1 MINNNDDFIIDSV
14 SHNSEIVN
22 SNTITEISNS
32 INTNIND
39 IQHDVDHLNSSID
52 SLNNYCVELDNK
64 TKIAMSDI
72 DSKYSNAY
80 NKIRKAISD
89 IEIKLYNLNISVNNL
104 DTMYDKLKFKIADL
118 NDKHKHLYSL
128 HNSDILHLTS
138 YIESISNSAVHRDSS
153 KQCNSKIYIGDIMIR
168 SDKHFNKFT
177 IWILKKLFN
186 ISIINLIR
194 REQDT

>member
-14 SHNSEIVN
+14 SHNSEVVN

-39 IQHDVDHLNSSID
+39 IQNDIDHLKSSID

-64 TKIAMSDI
+64 TKIAISDI
-72 DSKYSNAY
+72 KSEYINIY
-80 NKIRKAISD
+80 NKIRTTISD
-89 IEIKLYNLNISVNNL
+89 IEIKLKDLDIDINNLNAENE
-104 DTMYDKLKFKIADL
+104 KLKYKLSDL
-118 NDKHKHLYSL
+118 NDMLKHIYTL
-128 HNSDILHLTS
+128 HNSEILRLTE
-138 YIESISNSAVHRDSS
+138 YIESISNSTVHRDSS

-177 IWILKKLFN
+177 IWILKKLFRIN
-186 ISIINLIR
+186 IVNFNK
-194 REQDT
+194 EDN